1 MCKSY
6 VKAYY
11 HMLAE
16 TDPLLFTMCKSYVN
30 TCFHMLAKIDP
41 QAAAVIS
48 LIRSFFGSLLSL
60 SDVGKCVWPAVS
72 PFPHLSDEGHDH
84 ILL

>member
-1 MCKSY
+1 
-6 VKAYY
+6 
-11 HMLAE
+11 MLAE

-60 SDVGKCVWPAVS
+60 SDVGKCV
-72 PFPHLSDEGHDH
+72 
-84 ILL
+84 